1 MLADPLSS
9 HVGWVEAQNELSDD
23 SILTKIKRSTLFK
36 EFMSLFFLK
45 CLLKR
50 HDEDVVQFYLQ

>member
-36 EFMSLFFLK
+36 EFMSLFFSK
-45 CLLKR
+45 MFIEKT
-50 HDEDVVQFYLQ
+50 

>member
-23 SILTKIKRSTLFK
+23 SILTKIKQSTLK
-36 EFMSLFFLK
+36 SLWAYFF
-45 CLLKR
+45 
-50 HDEDVVQFYLQ
+50 

>member
-23 SILTKIKRSTLFK
+23 SILTKIKQSTLFK
-36 EFMSLFFLK
+36 VYELIFSKMFIEK
-45 CLLKR
+45 T
-50 HDEDVVQFYLQ
+50 